1 MLLAMIGDV
10 MLGRGVAEEIAQ
22 RPPNSFWGDTLP
34 LLRRADL
41 VVAGL
46 ECAITTH
53 PVPWTHTPKIF
64 HFRAPPAAV
73 DVLRAAGVRL
83 VALANNH
90 TLDFEV
96 AGLLDTIA
104 SLDAAGIAHAGAGPN
119 LAAARNPAIVETAGL
134 RVGMVAF
141 TDNEP
146 GWVAGPDQPGTNY
159 IAIRSDPPTLQ
170 VVAQAAADA
179 RAQGAQV
186 VLLSL
191 HWGPNMRTRP
201 PKHFRAFARAALER
215 GVDLVYGHSAHIF
228 QGIEVAQGKPIL
240 YDTGDFLD
248 DYAVDPVL
256 RNDRSLIFFADVDAQ
271 GVHELWLV
279 PVRLKYAVVN
289 RASGADL
296 EAICTRMRALSA
308 ELGTAVERMD
318 SVLRVAVRSV
328 EGTWWEVGRS

>member
-10 MLGRGVAEEIAQ
+10 MLGRGVAEEIAL

-34 LLRRADL
+34 LLRQADL

-53 PVPWTHTPKIF
+53 PVPWTRTPKVF

-73 DVLRAAGVRL
+73 DVLRTAGVRM

-90 TLDFEV
+90 TLDYEV

-119 LAAARNPAIVETAGL
+119 LAAARRPAIVETAGL
-134 RVGMVAF
+134 RVGMIAC

-146 GWVAGPDQPGTNY
+146 GWAAGPDQPGTNY
-159 IAIRSDPPTLQ
+159 LAIRPEQPTLQ
-170 VVAQAAADA
+170 VVEQAAADA

-191 HWGPNMRTRP
+191 HWGPNMRSRP
-201 PKHFRAFARAALER
+201 PRHFRQFARAALER
-215 GVDLVYGHSAHIF
+215 GVDVIYGHSAHIF
-228 QGIEVAQGKPIL
+228 QGVEVARGKPIL

-248 DYAVDPVL
+248 DYAVDPLL
-256 RNDRSLIFFADVDAQ
+256 RNDQSLIFFADVDAQ
-271 GVHELWLV
+271 GVRELWLV
-279 PVRLKYAVVN
+279 PVRLGYTVVN

-296 EAICTRMRALSA
+296 EGICARMHDLSA
-308 ELGTAVERMD
+308 ELGTTVERMD
-318 SVLRVAVRSV
+318 SVLRVAVRNA
-328 EGTWWEVGRS
+328 ERAGPEIGGL